1 MLPFPPPLTDLFPFL
16 LKWGLIRSI
25 GIGVG
30 CAWKSWE
37 MAALGVGCAAEEQ
50 VSSWQGMQGACCSKT
65 GRGLTRVGEAQCLY
79 VGTALVGSV
88 LPSEVQFWRC
98 AITAL
103 PSSAK
108 GFGVTVGMGWERM
121 G

>member
-1 MLPFPPPLTDLFPFL
+1 
-16 LKWGLIRSI
+16 
-25 GIGVG
+25 
-30 CAWKSWE
+30 
-37 MAALGVGCAAEEQ
+37 
-50 VSSWQGMQGACCSKT
+50 MQGACCSKT
-65 GRGLTRVGEAQCLY
+65 GHGLTHVGEAQCLY

-108 GFGVTVGMGWERM
+108 GFGVTDGMGWERM